1 MEYGPARRKCSL
13 GRKSV
18 RARERALRPRGV
30 GGAPACRGGR
40 QGQNF
45 QRGSDRGEPR
55 RAGADDFSSN
65 SGGNFP
71 DTGGKLCPQKSVVM
85 GSTVGPDHR
94 VIRSRG
100 HRLELWEGRSGGAP
114 PWITLRAAQG
124 LEPDAKGR
132 LPGLSVRDQT
142 VGVRVE
148 CDMVRSLAWS
158 PRVWS
163 ACVVLLTKV
172 VHVDRPDV
180 AEEISTELFGLACGQ
195 EAAAETWV
203 ARSKGGLP
211 DFVVDPSD
219 ERWGRCVKKFFQGNE
234 AVISLPGGYVVLD
247 AVDEQTT
254 GVEGLRA
261 MGSSGGADAGS
272 RSRSRFVWQR

>member
-132 LPGLSVRDQT
+132 LPGLAVAGLLLSEGAGKNRF
-142 VGVRVE
+142 
-148 CDMVRSLAWS
+148 
-158 PRVWS
+158 PRPTRLTS
-163 ACVVLLTKV
+163 KYPRLTK
-172 VHVDRPDV
+172 
-180 AEEISTELFGLACGQ
+180 S
-195 EAAAETWV
+195 
-203 ARSKGGLP
+203 SM
-211 DFVVDPSD
+211 S
-219 ERWGRCVKKFFQGNE
+219 
-234 AVISLPGGYVVLD
+234 
-247 AVDEQTT
+247 
-254 GVEGLRA
+254 LRA
-261 MGSSGGADAGS
+261 VKL
-272 RSRSRFVWQR
+272 RQRFTHYLELMEWEVC